1 MSLEENNSRGLPNLT
16 PVYDLEPLM
25 DVYEAIISNI
35 FMSMMVKNSVLV
47 NEVCD
52 KFSDWRRLP
61 AELKPKVK
69 RLSLIHI

>member
-1 MSLEENNSRGLPNLT
+1 MNR
-16 PVYDLEPLM
+16 
-25 DVYEAIISNI
+25 SNI
-35 FMSMMVKNSVLV
+35 FMSKMVKNSALV

-69 RLSLIHI
+69 RKIKSKVKPSIKVKPRVKVSAEDVAKTLEVS